1 MNVVSSHMTNEISGA
16 IKNNNRG
23 NILRKTSPVLLHEI
37 QNVTRVSGLVLL
49 FTFHSVFLL

>member
-23 NILRKTSPVLLHEI
+23 KILRKTSPVLLHEI